1 MPIEILL
8 FGALIIFVLWMW
20 DVSLYSNVTG
30 WFSDPEDIPYTKS
43 IMYLIDEITD
53 FWRPFINWGNF
64 ICRLLIYFVIGLQV
78 AIGVVW
84 LSILRILI
92 IFLTGFNIAIELS
105 CELLSAI
112 FHRR

>member
-1 MPIEILL
+1 MPMEILL
-8 FGALIIFVLWMW
+8 FGGLIVFVLWMW

-43 IMYLIDEITD
+43 IVYLINEITD
-53 FWRPFINWGNF
+53 FWKSYINWGNL
-64 ICRLLIYFVIGLQV
+64 ICRILIYFVIGLQV

-92 IFLTGFNIAIELS
+92 IGLTGLNIAIEL
-105 CELLSAI
+105 LSEFLSVI
-112 FHRR
+112 FRRR